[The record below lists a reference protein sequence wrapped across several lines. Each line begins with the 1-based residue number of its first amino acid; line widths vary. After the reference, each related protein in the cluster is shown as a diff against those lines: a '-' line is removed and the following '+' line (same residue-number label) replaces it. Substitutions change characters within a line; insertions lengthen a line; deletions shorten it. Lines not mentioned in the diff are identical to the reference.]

1 MMYSMCDQG
10 IKLWCIQGMI
20 PVSRYQG
27 MMYSRIDQGIKIW
40 SYKWCIQNMIKVSR
54 YDAFKVGSRYQC
66 IKVWWNRGM
75 IKETNHMNLR
85 GGLLDIL
92 CSVHDA
98 DFFNESR
105 LLILKFA
112 CKTRTRTKEKT
123 VLVLNLLYSF
133 RIRR

>member
-1 MMYSMCDQG
+1 M
-10 IKLWCIQGMI
+10 
-20 PVSRYQG
+20 YQG
-27 MMYSRIDQGIKIW
+27 MMK
-40 SYKWCIQNMIKVSR
+40 SR
-54 YDAFKVGSRYQC
+54 YDQGNQSYELE
-66 IKVWWNRGM
+66 G
-75 IKETNHMNLR
+75 